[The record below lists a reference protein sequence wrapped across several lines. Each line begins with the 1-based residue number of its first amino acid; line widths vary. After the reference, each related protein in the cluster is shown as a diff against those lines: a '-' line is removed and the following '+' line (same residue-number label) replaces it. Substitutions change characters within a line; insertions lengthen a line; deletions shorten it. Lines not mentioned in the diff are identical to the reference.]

1 MLFKNVCCSS
11 SDTTAGTTERDLHLY
26 NQDVAKVV
34 TCSVSSLMNSTRV
47 YGYKKWLSGHTIP
60 FQIQFTCISTTQKTN
75 CLPCPTA
82 ECIFS
87 TSNLIF
93 DLPGVLNI
101 FSQINVTSFKH
112 GVISS

>member
-1 MLFKNVCCSS
+1 MYAVAPVIKLQLPLKGTGTCIWISTMVVSCYLFCQQPEEQHQK
-11 SDTTAGTTERDLHLY
+11 E
-26 NQDVAKVV
+26 
-34 TCSVSSLMNSTRV
+34 
-47 YGYKKWLSGHTIP
+47 YGYEEWLSGHTIP

-101 FSQINVTSFKH
+101 FSQIKVTSFKH